1 MEPTNL
7 VRRIF
12 HPTDLG
18 TGSTTAFLHALRIAT
33 VTRSVLTIMHV
44 TKDESTEWS
53 ELPGVRSTLARWGM
67 IRDDQ
72 DMEGLTALGVGVRKV
87 LYPGKDPAGACL
99 DHLEKHP
106 TDLIVLST
114 HQEEGRVSW
123 LDRKVAEPLS
133 RGAREPTLFI
143 PSDRPG
149 FVDAGTGAV
158 SMGRIL
164 VPVAMQPDPRR
175 ALDVAFRLAD
185 RLGLE
190 QVVFTLLHVGDD
202 ATDPMIEL
210 PVRKGWTF
218 DRVVREGEV
227 VETIVHVAE
236 ATKADLV
243 LMTTEGHD
251 GFLDALRGSTTER
264 VMRSVSCP
272 MLAVPV

>member
-1 MEPTNL
+1 MEPTNI

-18 TGSTTAFLHALRIAT
+18 AGSTTAFLHALRIAT

-72 DMEGLTALGVGVRKV
+72 DMDGLTALGVGVRKV

-114 HQEEGRVSW
+114 HQEGGRVSW
-123 LDRKVAEPLS
+123 LDRKVAEPLA
-133 RGAREPTLFI
+133 RGAGEPTLFL

-149 FVDAGTGAV
+149 FVDAATGAI
-158 SMGRIL
+158 SIERIL
-164 VPVAMQPDPRR
+164 VPVAMQPDPRS
-175 ALDVAFRLAD
+175 ALDVAVTLAD

-190 QVVFTLLHVGDD
+190 QVVFTLLHVGD
-202 ATDPMIEL
+202 ASTDPLIEL
-210 PVRKGWTF
+210 PARQGWTF
-218 DRVVREGEV
+218 DRVVREGEL

-236 ATKADLV
+236 ATKTDLL
-243 LMTTEGHD
+243 LMTTKGHD

-264 VMRSVSCP
+264 VMRAVNCP
-272 MLAVPV
+272 VLAVPV